1 MTNSEN
7 YNELKNLALGE
18 GMALFGVA
26 DISSARGGFLIPEAI
41 RNQFACAISL
51 GFGLSRPIVE
61 TVEGMPN
68 LHYYFHY
75 QRANILLDQTA
86 LKVASLIQ
94 KKGYNAFP
102 IPASQI
108 VDWKLQLGSVSHREI
123 ARLAG
128 HGWYGKNN
136 LLVNGT
142 YGSGVRYVTALTDM
156 PLDTDKPLEGSCGA
170 CALCIDACP
179 AKAIR
184 EDGFDRDACHA
195 KLKEFS
201 KIQGIGQM
209 ICGVCIKACPSKG
222 NFESQKNRQ

>member
-1 MTNSEN
+1 MTNNEN

-18 GMALFGVA
+18 GMSLFGVA
-26 DISSARGGFLIPEAI
+26 DISGVRDGFLIPETV
-41 RNQFACAISL
+41 RNKFGSAVSL
-51 GFGLSRPIVE
+51 GFNLSRTIVE

-68 LHYYFHY
+68 QTYYFHY
-75 QRANILLDQTA
+75 QRVNILLDQTA
-86 LKVASLIQ
+86 LKITSFIQ
-94 KKGYNAFP
+94 KKGFNAFP

-128 HGWYGKNN
+128 HGWYGKSN

-142 YGSGVRYVTALTDM
+142 YGSGVRYVTVLTDL
-156 PLDTDKPLEGSCGA
+156 PLDTDKPSEGNCGA
-170 CALCIDACP
+170 CSLCVNACP
-179 AKAIR
+179 ANAIR

-209 ICGVCIKACPSKG
+209 ICGVCIKACPVKSISKS
-222 NFESQKNRQ
+222 EIR

>member
-1 MTNSEN
+1 MNIREN

-26 DISSARGGFLIPEAI
+26 DISGARDGFLIPEAI
-41 RNQFACAISL
+41 RNKFGSAISL
-51 GFGLSRPIVE
+51 GFGLSRTIVE

-86 LKVASLIQ
+86 LKLASAIEI
-94 KKGYNAFP
+94 KGYNAFP

-108 VDWKLQLGSVSHREI
+108 VDWKLQLGSVSHRDI

-128 HGWYGKNN
+128 HGWYGKSN
-136 LLVNGT
+136 LLINSSL
-142 YGSGVRYVTALTDM
+142 GSGVRYVTVLTDM
-156 PLDTDKPLEGSCGA
+156 PLDMDKPSEGKCGA

-184 EDGFDRDACHA
+184 EDGFDRDACHV

-209 ICGVCIKACPSKG
+209 ICGVCIKAC
-222 NFESQKNRQ
+222 QKRIRQDKQD